1 MTSTLLS
8 RQINDLAAL
17 HLQRCYRAQIVLTV
31 LAVFDR
37 VDDDRIGSLRHLQR
51 APWMI
56 SLSSRLL
63 AAFLAQALGLPMKA
77 IRGGRQVAVLAIFG
91 LLRFQYAQT
100 LSPPPHFA
108 PHRLLPSSDSVHF
121 SV

>member
-17 HLQRCYRAQIVLTV
+17 HLQRCYLAQIVLTV

-63 AAFLAQALGLPMKA
+63 AAFLAQALGLP
-77 IRGGRQVAVLAIFG
+77 IPRDTQRGLSKRAEMQKVCFGGESVILCHTESVL
-91 LLRFQYAQT
+91 R
-100 LSPPPHFA
+100 
-108 PHRLLPSSDSVHF
+108 
-121 SV
+121 

>member
-17 HLQRCYRAQIVLTV
+17 HLQRCYLAQIVLTV

-37 VDDDRIGSLRHLQR
+37 VDDYRIGSLRHLQR

-56 SLSSRLL
+56 RLSSRLL
-63 AAFLAQALGLPMKA
+63 AAFLAQALGLPMRA
-77 IRGGRQVAVLAIFG
+77 ICGVGHVEVVASLRVSCLQVALT
-91 LLRFQYAQT
+91 LRHHDT
-100 LSPPPHFA
+100 
-108 PHRLLPSSDSVHF
+108 
-121 SV
+121 

>member
-77 IRGGRQVAVLAIFG
+77 IRGGRQVAVVAIFCF
-91 LLRFQYAQT
+91 LPLP
-100 LSPPPHFA
+100 SPPTLRQPPHLVSQV
-108 PHRLLPSSDSVHF
+108 PLL
-121 SV
+121 